1 MRIAAVNV
9 TRRHLEL
16 LEKVDERT
24 NQPFAISGLVT
35 TTDLNVY
42 HLSAVNLSGL
52 QCPLNSEICHR
63 CSNSPAA
70 APHPPPA
77 SATMASSPQIA
88 QPSASTPSPPTQ
100 NHQPARASKLS
111 PQESPTTPD
120 TSDCHRCCKSAKSS
134 YDPSRWC
141 RFWQTL

>member
-1 MRIAAVNV
+1 MPRLMSLGTISSFSRKWTKGLISDSPSVGWLLQRISMY
-9 TRRHLEL
+9 
-16 LEKVDERT
+16 
-24 NQPFAISGLVT
+24 II
-35 TTDLNVY
+35 
-42 HLSAVNLSGL
+42 LSAVNLSGL
-52 QCPLNSEICHR
+52 QYPLNSEICHR

-88 QPSASTPSPPTQ
+88 QPSASTPSQPTQ
-100 NHQPARASKLS
+100 DHQRARASKLS

-120 TSDCHRCCKSAKSS
+120 TSDYHRCCKSAKSS